1 VSEKKFPGIDEFT
14 THRIRKDAKGN
25 GQRSDFELTSEVR
38 QLQDTDPYHIAKEIV
53 GREPTDG
60 AHLGAIH
67 MQMAMSRARLEVLG
81 DLHKGTSAAA
91 AESFLAEL
99 GLRCALKEPTG
110 YKDGSF
116 QIWAQPLTGVVV
128 AGTLYPSHAE
138 LHIHCQWSPW
148 VDTMTEK
155 EEANLTASVSAIFG
169 QSTSYSFFNPERP
182 HLNHSTLHYARSYE
196 SELTPEEMVA
206 WDASYT
212 AIPDWVL
219 RERGHWFLNI
229 SAGVEAGLWAPL
241 ASLERRQGK
250 FMPTWAVCLN
260 AGFMA
265 EDCLG
270 KKDERARRFE
280 ACPDWF
286 KAIIS
291 EAWESSLQNAANR
304 SAPGI

>member
-1 VSEKKFPGIDEFT
+1 MSDRKFPGIDEFKS
-14 THRIRKDAKGN
+14 HRIRKDAKGN

-38 QLQDTDPYHIAKEIV
+38 LIQQTDPYHMAKKTV

-60 AHLGAIH
+60 EHLGAIH

-91 AESFLAEL
+91 AESFMTEL
-99 GLRCALKEPTG
+99 GLRCAFKEPTG
-110 YKDGSF
+110 FMDGSF

-128 AGTLYPSHAE
+128 AGTLYPSRAE

-148 VDTMTEK
+148 VDTMTEQ

-169 QSTSYSFFNPERP
+169 QFASYSFFNPDRP

-196 SELTPEEMVA
+196 SELTPEEKAA

-229 SAGVEAGLWAPL
+229 SGGLEAGLWAPL

-250 FMPTWAVCLN
+250 FKTKWSGNLN

-270 KKDERARRFE
+270 KKDERERRFE

-291 EAWESSLQNAANR
+291 EAWEYSLQDTASEN
-304 SAPGI
+304 APGI